1 MLRGVVTLVELREIT
16 KDNLEEVLA
25 LDVCDYQKSFVSST
39 VASLAQ
45 AYVYKETAFPFAVY
59 ADNTLVGFIMLG
71 YYQTRNQYTLWK
83 FLIDKEYQNKGYG
96 KEALKQG
103 IQYLQNTF
111 QAKEIYTGVSI
122 GNEQAKHEYK
132 SLGFVETGLVEDGM
146 EELRYLFEVNY

>member
-1 MLRGVVTLVELREIT
+1 MVELRTIT
-16 KDNLEEVLA
+16 KDNLEEVLD
-25 LDVCDYQKSFVSST
+25 LSVSEHQKSFVSST
-39 VASLAQ
+39 AASLAQ

-103 IQYLQNTF
+103 ILYLQNTF

-122 GNEQAKHEYK
+122 GNEQAKHVYK
-132 SLGFVETGLVEDGM
+132 SLGFVETGLVEDEM